1 MGAERGL
8 RRSDPADDVD
18 GVNLGR
24 QLVLLRDGQLLPIT
38 AMLDATG
45 EATEAKGEA
54 CSVVAGP
61 AADGTW
67 RAIDLGDFA
76 PHALH

>member
-8 RRSDPADDVD
+8 RHGDPAGDVD

-38 AMLDATG
+38 AMFDATG
-45 EATEAKGEA
+45 ATTAEKAEARA
-54 CSVVAGP
+54 VVAGP

-67 RAIDLGDFA
+67 RVINLAYYASGS
-76 PHALH
+76 LH